1 MELWPDIRQYSI
13 FQTQQLD
20 IILLRLSLM
29 KAKLVCNTFQFESVD
44 RIIETYSKT
53 FRVSQ
58 LLLVFFVTFTA
69 LFLKSLIF
77 RNLCAQ
83 KRWKFGNSIP
93 KKNLFRYENP
103 INLMILMIQ
112 VAELMELFK
121 QIEQQFFVAF
131 FPDIAVK
138 IWKCGYGVIY
148 FLMWMI

>member
-1 MELWPDIRQYSI
+1 MNRQTFVIAELNL
-13 FQTQQLD
+13 QL
-20 IILLRLSLM
+20 
-29 KAKLVCNTFQFESVD
+29 
-44 RIIETYSKT
+44 
-53 FRVSQ
+53 
-58 LLLVFFVTFTA
+58 
-69 LFLKSLIF
+69 
-77 RNLCAQ
+77 
-83 KRWKFGNSIP
+83 

-148 FLMWMI
+148 FLM